1 MVVRSIGPMASSVH
15 KVHKVKIEV
24 PDLECK
30 LIVSVSPSGK
40 GKRIDSSLLVY

>member
-1 MVVRSIGPMASSVH
+1 MAVRPLGPINSSVH

-30 LIVSVSPSGK
+30 LIVLVLPSDK
-40 GKRIDSSLLVY
+40 EKKIDSPLLVY

>member
-1 MVVRSIGPMASSVH
+1 MAVRSLGPIASSVQ

-24 PDLECK
+24 PDLEGK
-30 LIVSVSPSGK
+30 LIVFVSPYGK